1 MDSPGVIVVVLRNT
15 IRKTALGLQDKVSMV
30 GREGMMS
37 SSSSVV
43 CLLDN
48 NIQYYQSKSFNFILG
63 GGAPPYGAGV
73 ASLRGVVWCGVVW
86 CGVVWC
92 GVVWW
97 YCY

>member
-30 GREGMMS
+30 GQEGMMSSS

-48 NIQYYQSKSFNFILG
+48 NIHYYQSK
-63 GGAPPYGAGV
+63 
-73 ASLRGVVWCGVVW
+73 
-86 CGVVWC
+86 
-92 GVVWW
+92 
-97 YCY
+97 